1 MLNKTSY
8 RKGYLTADFL
18 SQTYRIS
25 GDASLR
31 QGPIVDVLNDVT
43 TIYVRLENV
52 YVSPITD
59 PAIIKG
65 NYPFGQ
71 VRKDNLTMVVLA
83 TPEEAQSRRPG
94 ASTKQLP
101 VVYNMFIT
109 VPGFEVQGGVR
120 IESAVDVDRLFVSST
135 ERFIPVYNAT
145 ATVTT
150 NPRVQFTG
158 GAILINRDQIG
169 LFCIE
174 KSTT

>member
-1 MLNKTSY
+1 MLNKASY
-8 RKGYLTADFL
+8 RKGYLTAEFI

-31 QGPIVDVLNDVT
+31 QGALLDILNDLT
-43 TIYVRLENV
+43 TVYVRLENV

-59 PAIIKG
+59 PALIKG
-65 NYPFGQ
+65 NYAVGQ

-83 TPEEAQSRRPG
+83 TQEDAQSRRTGPV
-94 ASTKQLP
+94 SKQ
-101 VVYNMFIT
+101 VSAVYSMFIT
-109 VPGFEVQGGVR
+109 VPGFEVQGGIK
-120 IESAVDVDRLFVSST
+120 IESAVDVDRMFVSGT
-135 ERFIPVYNAT
+135 DRFIAVYNAT

-158 GAILINRDQIG
+158 GAILINRDQVG